1 MFCSLINSPFLPPS
15 LLVSLSLSLSFLH
28 SVNQV
33 EYVETN
39 KIAEE
44 TKTDKFFKIFFV
56 SRFLFLF
63 LLHASAKVKRG
74 RCSLGTEKNE
84 KKRERKSEKRREK
97 H

>member
-1 MFCSLINSPFLPPS
+1 
-15 LLVSLSLSLSFLH
+15 
-28 SVNQV
+28 
-33 EYVETN
+33 VETN

-56 SRFLFLF
+56 KIYFLF

-84 KKRERKSEKRREK
+84 KKRERKSEKRRGK